1 MIIGSILL
9 AKAKKALPATSTAVA
24 KAPPIDFAA
33 LFEPDISV
41 LNCSNTP
48 LMASFSPL
56 SPMVRATFA
65 IASSMFDIV
74 PPMVFICSAIAPP
87 KLMFPIERKYRSI
100 SVAFLAT
107 SVVTPWKMNL
117 TVSPSTLALIPKV
130 FSLSNSPTVADVTA
144 ETNSKMFLPKADA
157 VLP

>member
-1 MIIGSILL
+1 MLL
-9 AKAKKALPATSTAVA
+9 AKAKKALPATLTAVA

-48 LMASFSPL
+48 LIASFNPL

-65 IASSMFDIV
+65 MASSMFDIV

-87 KLMFPIERKYRSI
+87 KLMLPIDLRYRSI

-107 SVVTPWKMNL
+107 SVVTP
-117 TVSPSTLALIPKV
+117 
-130 FSLSNSPTVADVTA
+130 
-144 ETNSKMFLPKADA
+144 
-157 VLP
+157 